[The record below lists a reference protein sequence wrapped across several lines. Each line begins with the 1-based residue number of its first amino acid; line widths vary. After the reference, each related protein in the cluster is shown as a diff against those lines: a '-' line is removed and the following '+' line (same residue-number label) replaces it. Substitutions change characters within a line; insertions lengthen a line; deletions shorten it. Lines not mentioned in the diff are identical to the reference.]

1 MTSVSPGQPGYA
13 GHNNPHEPETHISKI
28 RYAKAGKDY
37 DPMVLLSQR
46 TLELPPQ
53 NYNLRQYTAP
63 PPWQLAGTGGYK
75 ARRRL
80 GPRLCVHAAQA
91 HRRCLPCARL
101 GRPQGPKREIPASR
115 QTEANAGEYDV
126 IPAFKRKGMPEIPGY
141 PRWPEGKMTP
151 GTTCTGTL
159 VQVHGLHHCEDTV
172 IFLVAL
178 S

>member
-115 QTEANAGEYDV
+115 QTEANAGVYGRAGGVRDSREDLRRV
-126 IPAFKRKGMPEIPGY
+126 LDEQVAAAAPAPPRPVQLARAGPPPP
-141 PRWPEGKMTP
+141 PRWRSHSGA
-151 GTTCTGTL
+151 
-159 VQVHGLHHCEDTV
+159 Q
-172 IFLVAL
+172 
-178 S
+178 